1 MRGLGFAARLAR
13 RELRGG
19 LAGFRIFLLCLA
31 LGVGGIAAVGSV
43 AAAIGAGLSAEGRTI
58 LGGDV
63 ALTFTYRGA
72 SEAER
77 DFMEGMGD
85 VAQVHDLRSMLGT
98 IEGERALV
106 QVKGVDDA
114 YPLYGSVGVEG
125 GSLPDAL
132 ARRDGAW
139 GLVAEAVLAER
150 LGLQPGDRVRLGA
163 GEFEYRGVLSDEPDR
178 LSGGFGLGPRV
189 IVTSDGLRDAGLL
202 GPGTLYETIY
212 RLRTPESADLAALRA
227 GFEAR
232 FPDAGVRWRDREQ
245 AAPGVE
251 RFVTRAS
258 AFLTLVGLAALVVGG
273 VGVGAAVRG
282 YLTRKLGAIATLRTL
297 GASSGTVF
305 AAYLI
310 QIGAIATLGIALGV
324 ALGAGAVALAAPL
337 MAETLPVPARFAA
350 YPVPLAL
357 AAVYG
362 AGIAALFAL
371 GPLMWLRDI
380 RPAVL
385 FRAAAR
391 VAGRGRGGPDAWPHR
406 GALVALGLMAAA
418 FGAMVVW
425 LSGAPKL
432 AAGVIGAIGAAMLL
446 LRGAGWLA
454 MHGARALAHG
464 PLARSRP
471 GLRLALGAIG
481 APGGGTP
488 NVVMA
493 LGLGLGVLAAI
504 GQIDANM
511 QRLIRSELP
520 TDAPAFFFV
529 DIQPDQ
535 LAPFRTLTDA
545 TDGVSRVATAPM
557 LRGVISHLD
566 GVPAAEAEIDPAAAW
581 VLRGD
586 RGVSYAAAPPA
597 GSVITEG
604 AWWDDDHAGEPLV
617 SFAAEEGRELGLSVG
632 STLTVNVLGRPVT
645 ARVANL
651 REVDW
656 RALGIS
662 FLMVLSPNALAGAPH
677 THIATVYASPEAEAG
692 LMREIGRDFPN
703 VTAIRVRDQ
712 IERVSDGLATLG
724 GATRWGALAV
734 LLTGLAVLVGAA
746 GAAAE
751 RQVAEAAVM
760 KVLGA
765 ARLRILASLAL
776 RAGLLGAVAG
786 LVALI
791 WGTAAA
797 WAVSVFVLDADFI
810 LRIGPAVA
818 IILAGAGLNLL
829 AGLAFSARPL
839 RLRPARVL
847 RMAAG

>member
-1 MRGLGFAARLAR
+1 MGFASRLAR

-31 LGVGGIAAVGSV
+31 LGVAGIAAVGSV
-43 AAAIGAGLSAEGRTI
+43 TAAIRAGLAAEGQAI

-63 ALTFTYRGA
+63 AITFTYRA
-72 SEAER
+72 ADEAER
-77 DFMEGMGD
+77 AWIEGAGP
-85 VAQVHDLRSMLGT
+85 VAEVFDLRSMLGT
-98 IEGERALV
+98 TEGERALA
-106 QVKGVDDA
+106 QVKGVDGA
-114 YPLYGSVGVEG
+114 YPLYGAVEIEG
-125 GSLPDAL
+125 TDLTGAL
-132 ARRDGAW
+132 AQRDGAW
-139 GLVAEAVLAER
+139 GLVAEPVLAER
-150 LGLQPGDRVRLGA
+150 LGLTPGQRVRLGA
-163 GEFEYRGVLSDEPDR
+163 GEFEYRGALLAEPDR
-178 LSGGFGLGPRV
+178 LSGGFALGPRV
-189 IVTSDGLRDAGLL
+189 IVASEGLRAAGLL

-212 RLRTPESADLAALRA
+212 RLRVAEGIDLVDLRA
-227 GFEAR
+227 SFEAA
-232 FPDAGVRWRDREQ
+232 FPYSGARWRDRTE
-245 AAPGVE
+245 AAPGIA
-251 RFVTRAS
+251 RFVTRAG

-282 YLTRKLGAIATLRTL
+282 YLARKLGAIATLRTL
-297 GASSGTVF
+297 GASADTVF
-305 AAYLI
+305 AAYLM
-310 QIGAIATLGIALGV
+310 QIGAISALGIGLGV
-324 ALGAGAVALAAPL
+324 ALGGGLVALAGPW
-337 MAETLPVPARFAA
+337 MAGTLPLPARFAL
-350 YPVPLAL
+350 YPAPLAL

-371 GPLMWLRDI
+371 GPLMWLREI
-380 RPAVL
+380 RPAAL
-385 FRAAAR
+385 YRAAAR
-391 VAGRGRGGPDAWPHR
+391 VAVRGRGGIDAWPHR
-406 GALVALGLMAAA
+406 AALVVVGGLGLGLAAL
-418 FGAMVVW
+418 VVA

-432 AAGVIGAIGAAMLL
+432 ALGVIGAIAGAMAV

-454 MHGARALAHG
+454 ARGARRLAHG
-464 PLARSRP
+464 PIARNRP

-481 APGGGTP
+481 APGGGAA

-520 TDAPAFFFV
+520 QDAPAFFFV

-535 LAPFRTLTDA
+535 LAPFRA
-545 TDGVSRVATAPM
+545 MVEGTDGVSRIATAPM
-557 LRGVISHLD
+557 LRGVVTHLN
-566 GVPAAEAEIDPAAAW
+566 GIPAAEAPIDPAGAW

-586 RGVSYAAAPPA
+586 RGVSYAATPPPGA
-597 GSVITEG
+597 RIVEG
-604 AWWDDDHAGEPLV
+604 AWWSEAHAGEPQV
-617 SFAAEEGRELGLSVG
+617 SFAAEEARELGLGVG
-632 STLTVNVLGRPVT
+632 STVTVNILGRPVT

-656 RALGIS
+656 RSLGIS
-662 FLMVLSPNALAGAPH
+662 FLMVLSPDALAGAPH
-677 THIATVYASPEAEAG
+677 THIATVHAAPGAEAT
-692 LMREIGRDFPN
+692 LMRETGRDFPN

-724 GATRWGALAV
+724 AATRWGALAV

-751 RQVAEAAVM
+751 RQVSEAAVM

-765 ARLRILASLAL
+765 PRRRILGSFAL
-776 RAGLLGAVAG
+776 RALALGAVAG

-791 WGTAAA
+791 WGTLAA
-797 WAVSVFVLDADFI
+797 WAVTHFVLDADFT
-810 LRIGPAVA
+810 LRIGPA
-818 IILAGAGLNLL
+818 LAVVLGGAALNLL
-829 AGLAFSARPL
+829 AGLTFSARPL